1 VTTEVLNGGV
11 PALTSESATPEA
23 AQTNA
28 ATADPSTGAPEGGS
42 PESQEQKTFTQK
54 ELDEILQK
62 RIAKAEAR
70 AERRVLRTLERV
82 IPQQQPA
89 VHQPQGQSD
98 DGKPS
103 RTLYASDEAYIDALT
118 DWKLERRDA
127 KASAE
132 RQHEQ
137 NRSLAQKTES
147 IYADAEKLPGFDR
160 EAFDELPLTRSMVE
174 ALIDSDNAA
183 RLMHHMSANP
193 DDVDRIAKLSPARQA
208 AELGKLE
215 ATLASKPPLKTSK
228 TPDPIGDPT
237 ARGNTTV
244 VPNDPAKMTHE
255 QYRAW
260 RQKQG
265 ARWAN

>member
-1 VTTEVLNGGV
+1 
-11 PALTSESATPEA
+11 
-23 AQTNA
+23 
-28 ATADPSTGAPEGGS
+28 
-42 PESQEQKTFTQK
+42 
-54 ELDEILQK
+54 
-62 RIAKAEAR
+62 
-70 AERRVLRTLERV
+70 
-82 IPQQQPA
+82 
-89 VHQPQGQSD
+89 
-98 DGKPS
+98 
-103 RTLYASDEAYIDALT
+103 
-118 DWKLERRDA
+118 
-127 KASAE
+127 
-132 RQHEQ
+132 
-137 NRSLAQKTES
+137 
-147 IYADAEKLPGFDR
+147 
-160 EAFDELPLTRSMVE
+160 
-174 ALIDSDNAA
+174 
-183 RLMHHMSANP
+183 MSANP